1 MAFEVES
8 EMRQEK
14 FATAV
19 EAGHKGLVYIRIPF
33 DPSVT
38 WDVRTRH
45 FVRGSLN
52 GCTFEGEVGFRRRK
66 FYMLLD
72 EELQRAAK
80 LSPGDNVEVAM
91 EPREP
96 GEEESSSKPGLA
108 WGRLAGGVAPR
119 PRAKTTTRVAT
130 IAKKSVRKAT
140 RKATRKEAQSEQL
153 PARKKSPARK
163 RVTKKA

>member
-1 MAFEVES
+1 
-8 EMRQEK
+8 MRQEK

-19 EAGHKGLVYIRIPF
+19 EAGHKGLIYIRIPF

-52 GCTFEGEVGFRRRK
+52 GCSFEGEIGFRRRK

-72 EELQRAAK
+72 EELQRVAK
-80 LSPGDNVEVAM
+80 LAPGDNVEVAM

-108 WGRLAGGVAPR
+108 WGRLAGDAALR
-119 PRAKTTTRVAT
+119 PRAKSATRAATT
-130 IAKKSVRKAT
+130 AKKPVRAAT
-140 RKATRKEAQSEQL
+140 KKKATRKEARPAPA
-153 PARKKSPARK
+153 PARKKPPMRK
-163 RVTKKA
+163 RAVKKT

>member
-1 MAFEVES
+1 VLRPWP
-8 EMRQEK
+8 MRQEK
-14 FATAV
+14 FATPV
-19 EAGHKGLVYIRIPF
+19 EAGHKGLFYIRIPF

-52 GCTFEGEVGFRRRK
+52 GCAFEGEVGFRRSK

-72 EELQRAAK
+72 EGLQRVAK
-80 LSPGDNVEVAM
+80 LAPGDNVEVAM

-96 GEEESSSKPGLA
+96 GEEELSSKPGLA
-108 WGRLAGGVAPR
+108 WGRLAGGAAPR
-119 PRAKTTTRVAT
+119 PRAKSATRAATT
-130 IAKKSVRKAT
+130 AKKSVSAATKKAT
-140 RKATRKEAQSEQL
+140 RKVAQSAPP

-163 RVTKKA
+163 RTAKKA

>member
-1 MAFEVES
+1 
-8 EMRQEK
+8 MRQEK
-14 FATAV
+14 FSTAV

-52 GCTFEGEVGFRRRK
+52 GCSFEGEVGFRRRK

-72 EELQRAAK
+72 EELQRVAK

-108 WGRLAGGVAPR
+108 WGRLASGAAPR
-119 PRAKTTTRVAT
+119 PRAKSTTRAAT
-130 IAKKSVRKAT
+130 TAKKSVRAATKKTAT
-140 RKATRKEAQSEQL
+140 RKVAQST
-153 PARKKSPARK
+153 PPPTRKKSPARK
-163 RVTKKA
+163 RVAKKA

>member
-1 MAFEVES
+1 
-8 EMRQEK
+8 MRQEK

-52 GCTFEGEVGFRRRK
+52 GCPFEGEIGFRRRK

-72 EELQRAAK
+72 EALQRAAK
-80 LSPGDNVEVAM
+80 LSPGDTVQVAL
-91 EPREP
+91 EPRDP
-96 GEEESSSKPGLA
+96 GAEELSSKPRLA
-108 WGRLAGGVAPR
+108 WARLPS
-119 PRAKTTTRVAT
+119 TLEAT
-130 IAKKSVRKAT
+130 DAKKTVRTATKKKAT
-140 RKATRKEAQSEQL
+140 RKVAKKEQPVRT
-153 PARKKSPARK
+153 PARKKTPSRK
-163 RVTKKA
+163 RAVKSPTSRR

>member
-1 MAFEVES
+1 
-8 EMRQEK
+8 MRQEK

-38 WDVRTRH
+38 WDVRPRH

-52 GCTFEGEVGFRRRK
+52 GCAFEGEVGFRRRK

-72 EELQRAAK
+72 EELQRVAK

-96 GEEESSSKPGLA
+96 GEEEASSKPGLA
-108 WGRLAGGVAPR
+108 WGRLAVGAAPG
-119 PRAKTTTRVAT
+119 PRAKSTTRVAT
-130 IAKKSVRKAT
+130 TAKKPVRVATKKKVT
-140 RKATRKEAQSEQL
+140 RKKY
-153 PARKKSPARK
+153 PVRK
-163 RVTKKA
+163 RVAKKA

>member
-1 MAFEVES
+1 
-8 EMRQEK
+8 MRQEK

-19 EAGHKGLVYIRIPF
+19 ESGHKGLVYIRIPF

-38 WDVRTRH
+38 WDVRPRH

-52 GCTFEGEVGFRRRK
+52 GCAFEGEVGFRRRK

-80 LSPGDNVEVAM
+80 LSPGDNVEVAV

-108 WGRLAGGVAPR
+108 WGRLASGAPPR
-119 PRAKTTTRVAT
+119 PRAKSAIRAATT
-130 IAKKSVRKAT
+130 AKKPVRRAAKKKAT
-140 RKATRKEAQSEQL
+140 RTEAQSASP

-163 RVTKKA
+163 RAVKKKV

>member
-1 MAFEVES
+1 
-8 EMRQEK
+8 MRQEK

-45 FVRGSLN
+45 FVRGRLN
-52 GCTFEGEVGFRRRK
+52 GCSFEGEIGFRRRK

-80 LSPGDNVEVAM
+80 LSPGDTVEAAM

-108 WGRLAGGVAPR
+108 WGRLASGAAPR
-119 PRAKTTTRVAT
+119 PRAKSATRAVTA
-130 IAKKSVRKAT
+130 AKKPVRAAT
-140 RKATRKEAQSEQL
+140 KKKATRKEAQSAPA
-153 PARKKSPARK
+153 PARKKPPARK
-163 RVTKKA
+163 RVVKKT

>member
-1 MAFEVES
+1 
-8 EMRQEK
+8 MRQEK

-52 GCTFEGEVGFRRRK
+52 GCSFEGEIGFRRRK

-72 EELQRAAK
+72 EELQRVAE
-80 LSPGDNVEVAM
+80 LSPGDSVEVAM

-96 GEEESSSKPGLA
+96 DEEELSSKPGLA
-108 WGRLAGGVAPR
+108 WGRLASGAVPR
-119 PRAKTTTRVAT
+119 PRAKRATRAATTAKKPIRVAT
-130 IAKKSVRKAT
+130 KK
-140 RKATRKEAQSEQL
+140 KATRKEAQSARP
-153 PARKKSPARK
+153 PAREKPPVRK
-163 RVTKKA
+163 RVAKKV

>member
-1 MAFEVES
+1 
-8 EMRQEK
+8 MRQEK

-52 GCTFEGEVGFRRRK
+52 GCAFEGEVGFRRRK

-72 EELQRAAK
+72 EELQRVAK

-91 EPREP
+91 EPRDP
-96 GEEESSSKPGLA
+96 GEEEASSKPGLA
-108 WGRLAGGVAPR
+108 WGRLAGGAAPG
-119 PRAKTTTRVAT
+119 PRAKSTTRVAPS
-130 IAKKSVRKAT
+130 AKKSVREAT
-140 RKATRKEAQSEQL
+140 KKKATRKEAQSEQP
-153 PARKKSPARK
+153 PARKKSPARQ